1 MQPSLSRQSSI
12 SLRRADT
19 ISIST
24 ATDSL
29 FLMDD
34 NLFSMPSFTSGLM
47 NDDVQYLIDASIH
60 VNMAI
65 ELEGEKKYEEAFTA
79 YKTAIDILL
88 KYGKGYLKIGVFPI
102 VSNYF

>member
-1 MQPSLSRQSSI
+1 MRPSLSRESSI

-24 ATDSL
+24 TTDSL
-29 FLMDD
+29 LLMDD
-34 NLFSMPSFTSGLM
+34 NLFSASTFNSSFN
-47 NDDVQYLIDASIH
+47 NDEVQYLIDASVH

-65 ELEGEKKYEEAFTA
+65 ELENEKKYEEAFTA

-88 KYGKGYLKIGVFPI
+88 KYGKGLL
-102 VSNYF
+102 